1 MKKSEKF
8 IIVSE
13 SNLGMNNLQLEIF
26 KSKFRNYLEKK
37 YKELGKAL
45 YHSHYTTI
53 EGKKLLV
60 SSLRWDSGELDR
72 IFSVELITEEKNF
85 LIFSVFEKKEQENE

>member
-1 MKKSEKF
+1 MKKKEKF

-13 SNLGMNNLQLEIF
+13 SNLAINNLQLEIF
-26 KSKFRNYLEKK
+26 KSEFRDYLEKK

-53 EGKKLLV
+53 GKKKLLV
-60 SSLRWDSGELDR
+60 SFLRWEAGELDR
-72 IFSVELITEEKNF
+72 IFSVELITKEKDF
-85 LIFSVFEKKEQENE
+85 LLFSVFERRES